1 MIELVSIHIPK
12 TAGSSF
18 LKILL
23 DNYGDDIFHYRG
35 EEPNLSE
42 FKAIHGHFDAK
53 KYLGLYPDSKW
64 IAWVRHPVIRL
75 ISFYNY
81 MVYNDKS
88 YSGSFES
95 FIEIEQFINQQTAF
109 LAGKDLNSYFFIGVQ
124 EFWGEDIAELSGKMN
139 WSSSLL
145 IQDNVNKNPNYHEE
159 LSLLIRDERL
169 VKKIISLNEEDMEL
183 YYKLLSIR
191 AKRRKE
197 NLYYQYWFL
206 GQNQLVHSSKNFEE
220 SAINSSRSGDNS
232 VKINNIFIKN
242 SKLEETH
249 VFHVGDL
256 AIVSISLELI
266 AREED
271 IIVGFLIRNEY
282 GKEIFGTNTEL
293 LRGPSSFSLEDG
305 FVEVK
310 FSTNLYIDTGT
321 YYLTVGAHGSGGTQY
336 DWLNNCQKF
345 KIINYD
351 PRYVKNDFAGMALL
365 PTKVLVQSK
374 SSMFYG
380 SNNFSFNSLSSSI
393 ECLAEPLIKIVST
406 EKLNIPVYITNTG
419 SDLWDSSANQNPVF
433 LSYHLLDINYK
444 IIKYDNKRTAFPEP
458 VLPRE
463 RLRVNLEIE
472 LPEPGKYIIEIDL
485 VKEGISWFKEKDA
498 KSIFVFLEIAPND
511 QKDCRSLQRQG
522 QPASP

>member
-183 YYKLLSIR
+183 YYKLLSCL
-191 AKRRKE
+191 
-197 NLYYQYWFL
+197 LYTF
-206 GQNQLVHSSKNFEE
+206 
-220 SAINSSRSGDNS
+220 
-232 VKINNIFIKN
+232 
-242 SKLEETH
+242 
-249 VFHVGDL
+249 
-256 AIVSISLELI
+256 
-266 AREED
+266 
-271 IIVGFLIRNEY
+271 
-282 GKEIFGTNTEL
+282 
-293 LRGPSSFSLEDG
+293 
-305 FVEVK
+305 
-310 FSTNLYIDTGT
+310 
-321 YYLTVGAHGSGGTQY
+321 
-336 DWLNNCQKF
+336 
-345 KIINYD
+345 
-351 PRYVKNDFAGMALL
+351 
-365 PTKVLVQSK
+365 
-374 SSMFYG
+374 
-380 SNNFSFNSLSSSI
+380 
-393 ECLAEPLIKIVST
+393 
-406 EKLNIPVYITNTG
+406 
-419 SDLWDSSANQNPVF
+419 
-433 LSYHLLDINYK
+433 
-444 IIKYDNKRTAFPEP
+444 
-458 VLPRE
+458 
-463 RLRVNLEIE
+463 
-472 LPEPGKYIIEIDL
+472 
-485 VKEGISWFKEKDA
+485 
-498 KSIFVFLEIAPND
+498 
-511 QKDCRSLQRQG
+511 
-522 QPASP
+522 